1 MVHGGSLI
9 SHNLENISIT
19 LNISAFLNV
28 SEQLTKAEVG
38 EWQAVVSI
46 RICFEQVIQLEKKF
60 HQMKNEILLIPHDGT
75 KCGQP
80 VPFISSLCYISF
92 TF

>member
-38 EWQAVVSI
+38 E
-46 RICFEQVIQLEKKF
+46 
-60 HQMKNEILLIPHDGT
+60 
-75 KCGQP
+75 
-80 VPFISSLCYISF
+80 
-92 TF
+92 